1 MKRILEM
8 DILVEFSSFFLLL
21 NTSLIELI
29 RVERFDTEVR
39 LNEI

>member
-1 MKRILEM
+1 M